1 MGPPPLGEGERAAE
15 EKGEGER
22 GEVAMGGIEGQLVI
36 GLSVL
41 VLVWYFLGQQALRRR
56 GLAVLQW
63 VRAGVSILG
72 ESPKLR
78 WLGSAAFQ
86 LTIEHPAPPFKALS
100 VTVVLAPREIFFLWL
115 VNRFRKRRDL
125 MVVRGDVTT
134 RPRVRFELFREEGRS
149 GQEAKAIAT
158 SERWPIVTF
167 DKSGLRLA
175 TSSPLGQDLLHTA
188 MPRMA
193 DHLAALLRL
202 SIRDASP
209 HLLFNYTLRPGQ
221 AAPAG
226 PVFHALL
233 DLARALLATHPV

>member
-1 MGPPPLGEGERAAE
+1 
-15 EKGEGER
+15 
-22 GEVAMGGIEGQLVI
+22 MGGIEGQLVI

-86 LTIEHPAPPFKALS
+86 LTIEHPAPPFQTLS
-100 VTVVLAPREIFFLWL
+100 VTVVLEPREIFFLWL
-115 VNRFRKRRDL
+115 INRFRKRRDL
-125 MVVRGDVTT
+125 MVVRGDLTT

-149 GQEAKAIAT
+149 GQEAKAIAN
-158 SERWPIVTF
+158 SERWPITTF
-167 DKSGLRLA
+167 DTSGLQLA
-175 TSSPLGQDLLHTA
+175 TSSPLSQNVLHTA
-188 MPRMA
+188 MPQVA
-193 DHLAALLRL
+193 GHLAAISRL
-202 SIRDASP
+202 SIQDASP

-221 AAPAG
+221 AGPAG

-233 DLARALLATHPV
+233 DLARALLAAHSV